1 MYSKLLATLSLILFL
16 SSFQSVRG
24 QNVLINYEN
33 SDSLFV
39 CGVDTFFITLQ
50 NPGTF
55 PVLNGVLTLTLP
67 TGLTYVPGTVTGIL
81 EQNIADLTKPVF
93 LAPSVEAGVPL
104 AVTVQLTANCAAA
117 EALDAGELFVAQ
129 ISFQSSGGNLQ
140 ISTTSIPVET
150 GLILI
155 TSVQDAFMT
164 GEKGDTLMR
173 TIRVTNTRLGKIGR
187 VFLRDVY
194 PANGMNIFDISNAST
209 QNISAGAASA
219 QFDGLYLAQFG
230 DGDEW
235 LELNETIDIVEK
247 IAITDCGT
255 PTIFNES
262 RIQVGWGCDAQTE
275 CRYDSTLA
283 TVQIVPFTKIPN
295 IKIEGSTK
303 LTSNG
308 CGNNPARQTM
318 KIINTGTGDGKNVQL
333 TFAVTESIYNS
344 MLAGSFT
351 LTTNGQTE
359 PITPN
364 TFELNPLD
372 DCGVSNGYRSVTM
385 LLKSVPALDTLLLS
399 FDIVSCSNSCYEPKF
414 YVRGTFFYVKECP
427 VGNGISENFFLPVD
441 TFFYDIAYG
450 INTDIGACLESGKT
464 YPYSV
469 YLKSER
475 NQDTEGFAVFT
486 MQLPKGLTIDTAS
499 CGLSTTNG
507 QLPALFTTTT
517 VTQPADRQIVE
528 MAFALPL
535 PNDSMAIDFCI
546 RYDCTPDMVTE
557 GAALCASNQIEVIPV
572 PTDTSC
578 RDGLCRAKVLYQ
590 VGFTDSLVNIDCSFG
605 KCDFFYA
612 EVNSDCFDCST
623 DTISPCAPLEGSVN
637 WSFDTYR
644 LNLGYR
650 DDNDDRAAD
659 DLTSPTLSLI
669 NRNRYIPGDTMRVVV
684 QGTVQPGSPL
694 ISVLP
699 RQIWHEVAQTD
710 VLAGPGIYAV
720 SQGQN
725 LFTNA
730 DSIQWVNSYITVKY
744 ADGTTVGCALQ
755 DLYSVRDQGFYQFAA
770 VNVLPSVI
778 TEQLISQ
785 SHCFVVDLE
794 DAFLSGCLPRPFLG
808 PGDAFTIYT
817 DFKFNCNFIPLTG
830 IFPEPVMIDFRTA
843 VDLGENP
850 QCLAALDI
858 PFTRNQYSGVYFSRE
873 SNQIGIRPC
882 STSLTVT
889 PYSMLIHLA
898 QPNMFPFEVR
908 PLVSIARHR
917 LSLPAG
923 IQVASANLFSLFLQN
938 GVPSVP
944 PQPLPFIETAN
955 FAVMSFLPVFQSPL
969 DEGFDLKAGF
979 VMEPNCYFA
988 KPDSSIQITD
998 YQFTG
1003 CLRTPALFLDT
1014 IFNPIGYFANVPRL
1028 FIDTVNND
1036 LLSAERKFTYTFD
1049 LENTVAAQASNVW
1062 FGVVSPSGLITDFEL
1077 TNTANGQSIPIVN
1090 GVAQIGGFNS
1100 FSKRNLTLRGIN
1112 LNCENDSLLLL
1123 YGFGCGAVNALDDP
1137 NICSID
1143 TLTLYIR
1150 QLNPELELDVIQES
1164 ALGLCDTSDY
1174 FEFEVYNAKLGNA
1187 YDLLASVKLPAGLL
1201 IVPGTSQLSYPQG
1214 APFVNTADP
1223 ESLANNL
1230 YQWFID
1236 TLQPQIGA
1244 NGLLGVDKAPGNT
1257 FRVRFK
1263 VSSACGAVSNAQAI
1277 YGIRGTEPCGRP
1289 SNALNKPGEPI
1300 NVNGLSAAYDV
1311 LIDLQVPAAVN
1322 CGATQI
1328 LQVQLVTTGSPMS
1341 GDSVYITLPDGVLFL
1356 NYLPGSGAPA
1366 GPPFVSGNLLRLPL
1380 LPGAGVSNFGIEVQI
1395 KPDAACVDATLL
1407 VQARQRTDAFCPTIG
1422 TTCGVYIA
1430 TGEAIAVLSILR
1442 PQLAVS
1448 GAQGQIDADN
1458 NLGVQVVLA
1467 NQGDVPANGAA
1478 LTLVYDQ
1485 NGNGQPDVGEPVVA
1499 DLSTNDLIGQ
1509 GQSLTLSATVAFNPD
1524 WLCRLLVVLPGTE
1537 NCQCADQ
1544 YVPLL
1549 NFSTAPNNLVS
1560 CSIEPI
1566 GMGVDSLGGYNWA
1579 WQPAALLSCTACAQT
1594 VFTPLPGTLPGSM
1607 FVYNLLQTS
1616 GDCSITHPFALTVGF
1631 EAQATADNYVVC
1643 GGDVV
1648 TMTATPAGLTYI
1660 WQGPGIVQ
1668 PAAQIQTLTPTQSA
1682 TYSVNIISANA
1693 CTVLASIPIV
1703 VNQPDSV
1710 GLAGLITCAGDSID
1724 VNGTTTDVP
1733 GLYCRT
1739 LVNANGCDSL
1749 ICQPLSVLPSVAT
1762 AESRTFCSGDTVMV
1776 FDTLLTQ
1783 SGSVCRTYVAFN
1795 GCDSTHCISA
1805 TAVPLPTVSQP
1816 DTFFM
1821 ELGTELT
1828 LMAPDGFATYTWNP
1842 ACGGCMDLLIQ
1853 PDTAGF
1859 YLYSL
1864 TVTDGNGCTGNAAY
1878 RVVVSPPCDPS
1889 KLQIPNVFT
1898 PGDDNGVN
1906 DVFRLVP
1913 SESSARVVS
1922 LTIYSRWGQKLYEGS
1937 GPTAAW
1943 DGDSDGKPAPADV
1956 YVYILVVAC
1965 AEKEERIVGDVTLL
1979 R

>member
-39 CGVDTFFITLQ
+39 CGVDTFFIELQ
-50 NPGTF
+50 NPGTL

-67 TGLTYVPGTVTGIL
+67 TGLAYVPGSVTGVL
-81 EQNIADLTKPVF
+81 EQNIADVTKPVF
-93 LAPSVEAGVPL
+93 SVPSVEAGVPL
-104 AVTVQLTANCAAA
+104 AVTVQITANCAAA

-129 ISFQSSGGNLQ
+129 ISFSSAAGNLQ

-150 GLILI
+150 GLVLI
-155 TSVQDAFMT
+155 TSVQDVLMT

-187 VFLRDVY
+187 VFLRDAY
-194 PANGMNIFDISNAST
+194 PANGMNIFDVANAST
-209 QNISAGAASA
+209 QNISAGAVSA
-219 QFDGLYLAQFG
+219 QFDGVYLAQFG

-235 LELNETIDIVEK
+235 LDLNETIDLVEK

-295 IKIEGSTK
+295 IKIEGNTK

-308 CGNNPARQTM
+308 CGNNPAQQTM

-333 TFAVTESIYNS
+333 TFVVTESLYNS

-364 TFELNPLD
+364 TFVLNPLV

-385 LLKSVPALDTLLLS
+385 LLKSVPALDTLSLS

-557 GAALCASNQIEVIPV
+557 GAALCASNQIEIIPV
-572 PTDTSC
+572 PTDTTC

-590 VGFTDSLVNIDCSFG
+590 VGFTDSLVNIDCAFG
-605 KCDFFYA
+605 KCDFFYV
-612 EVNSDCFDCST
+612 EVNSDCFDCT
-623 DTISPCAPLEGSVN
+623 IDTISTCAPLEGSVN

-710 VLAGPGIYAV
+710 VQSGSGIYAV

-755 DLYSVRDQGFYQFAA
+755 DLYSVRDQGFYQFSA

-794 DAFLSGCLPRPFLG
+794 DAFLGGCLPRPFLG

-843 VDLGENP
+843 VDIGENP

-882 STSLTVT
+882 SNSLTVK
-889 PYSMLIHLA
+889 PYGMQIHLA
-898 QPNMFPFEVR
+898 RPNMFPFEVR
-908 PLVSIARHR
+908 PLVSIASHR
-917 LSLPAG
+917 LTLPSG
-923 IQVASANLFSLFLQN
+923 IQVAGANLFSLTLQN
-938 GVPSVP
+938 GFPSLP
-944 PQPLPFIETAN
+944 PQPLPFSQTAG
-955 FAVMSFLPVFQSPL
+955 FAEMDFIQVFQSPL
-969 DEGFDLKAGF
+969 DEGFNLTAGF
-979 VMEPNCYFA
+979 IMEPNCYFA
-988 KPDSSIQITD
+988 RPDSSIQYTD
-998 YQFTG
+998 YQYTG
-1003 CLRTPALFLDT
+1003 NLRRPALFLDT
-1014 IFNPIGYFANVPRL
+1014 LFNPIGYFANVPRL
-1028 FIDTVNND
+1028 YMDTLNND

-1049 LENTVAAQASNVW
+1049 IENMVAAQASNVW

-1077 TNTANGQSIPIVN
+1077 SNTVGGQPIPFVN
-1090 GVAQIGGFNS
+1090 GVAQIGGLNS
-1100 FSKRNLTLRGIN
+1100 FAERKLTLRGLN
-1112 LNCENDSLLLL
+1112 FNCENDSLLLL
-1123 YGFGCGAVNALDDP
+1123 YGFGCGVVNGLDDP
-1137 NICSID
+1137 NICSVD
-1143 TLTLYIR
+1143 TLVLYIR
-1150 QLNPELELDVIQES
+1150 LLNPELELDVIQES

-1187 YDLLASVKLPAGLL
+1187 YDLNASVKLPAGLS
-1201 IVPGTSQLSYPQG
+1201 IVPGTCQLAYPLG
-1214 APFVNTADP
+1214 APFVNISDP
-1223 ESLANNL
+1223 EILANNL

-1236 TLQPQIGA
+1236 TLQAQIGA

-1257 FRVRFK
+1257 FRIRFK

-1277 YGIRGTEPCGRP
+1277 YGIRGAEPCGRP
-1289 SNALNKPGEPI
+1289 SNALNKPGKPI

-1311 LIDLQVPAAVN
+1311 LIDLQAPTAVN
-1322 CGATQI
+1322 CGSTQTI
-1328 LQVQLVTTGSPMS
+1328 QVQLVTTGSPMS
-1341 GDSVYITLPDGVLFL
+1341 GDSVYITLPDGVTYLY
-1356 NYLPGSGAPA
+1356 YLPGSGPNP
-1366 GPPFVSGNLLRLPL
+1366 GPPFVTGNLLRLPM
-1380 LPGAGVSNFGIEVQI
+1380 LPGAGVSSFGIEVQI
-1395 KPDAACVDATLL
+1395 EPFAACVDATIQ
-1407 VQARQRTDAFCPTIG
+1407 VQARQRTDAFCPGINAS
-1422 TTCGVYIA
+1422 CGVYIA
-1430 TGEAIAVLSILR
+1430 TGEALAVLSILR
-1442 PQLAVS
+1442 PQLEVFS
-1448 GAQGQIDADN
+1448 AQGQQDANN
-1458 NLGVQVVLA
+1458 NLDVQVVLG
-1467 NQGDVPANGAA
+1467 NQGNVPANGASA
-1478 LTLVYDQ
+1478 SLVFDQ
-1485 NGNGQPDVGEPVVA
+1485 NNNGQPDPGEPVVA
-1499 DLSTNDLIGQ
+1499 DLSTGELIGQ
-1509 GQSLTLSATVAFNPD
+1509 GQTVVLSANVPFDAD
-1524 WLCRLLVVLPGTE
+1524 WLCRLLIVLPGAE
-1537 NCQCADQ
+1537 NCLCASVF
-1544 YVPLL
+1544 VPLL
-1549 NFSTAPNNLVS
+1549 NYATLPQNLFS

-1566 GMGVDSLGGYNWA
+1566 QLSVDSLAGYAWA
-1579 WQPAALLSCTACAQT
+1579 WQPASALSCSACAQT
-1594 VFTPLPGTLPGSM
+1594 VFTPPPGTASGST
-1607 FVYNLLQTS
+1607 FVYNLLQTAA
-1616 GDCSITHPFALTVGF
+1616 DCNITHRFELTVGF
-1631 EAQATADNYVVC
+1631 EAEAKADNYVVC
-1643 GGDVV
+1643 RGDVV
-1648 TMTATPAGLTYI
+1648 TMTATPAGQTYI

-1682 TYSVNIISANA
+1682 TYSVNIISPNA

-1710 GLAGLITCAGDSID
+1710 GLAGLVTCQGVPVD
-1724 VNGTTTDVP
+1724 VNGVITDLP
-1733 GLYCRT
+1733 GVYCRK

-1783 SGSVCRTYVAFN
+1783 SGSVCRTYAAFN

-1805 TAVPLPTVSQP
+1805 TAVPLPTVDQP

-1821 ELGTELT
+1821 ELGAELT

-1859 YLYSL
+1859 YLYGL

-1898 PGDDNGVN
+1898 PSDDNDVN

-1913 SESSARVVS
+1913 TESSARVVS

-1937 GPTAAW
+1937 GPAAAW